1 MGALKSLICLVWLF
15 AVSCSE
21 TVLIA
26 FKILTIHYFNSTPFS
41 SPDLKNLEVRQEY
54 RHLRAISNGKT
65 GQDHCSEPDTG
76 SGSDGSGWGSA
87 DELEVNV
94 LKTFQRP
101 LRPAAASRKSNVPK
115 VERQNQKKSEKK
127 RTTLR
132 QKRDRNK
139 SNISDIQLRVGTTP
153 QDSSCGDN
161 NFSDTSYL
169 TNNSSSYSKK
179 HESED
184 NPLSQP
190 LQHLSGFQS
199 SMAMEAAR
207 AAMAF
212 KNGQNDEEIIG
223 TGSDSD

>member
-1 MGALKSLICLVWLF
+1 MLLKIQ
-15 AVSCSE
+15 
-21 TVLIA
+21 
-26 FKILTIHYFNSTPFS
+26 TINHFNSVLFS

-65 GQDHCSEPDTG
+65 GNCSEPDTG

-101 LRPAAASRKSNVPK
+101 LRPAASASRKSNVGTK
-115 VERQNQKKSEKK
+115 VDRQNHQKSDKK

-139 SNISDIQLRVGTTP
+139 SNISDIQLRVGTTTP
-153 QDSSCGDN
+153 QDNSCGDN
-161 NFSDTSYL
+161 KKFSDNSYL

>member
-1 MGALKSLICLVWLF
+1 MLLKIQ
-15 AVSCSE
+15 
-21 TVLIA
+21 
-26 FKILTIHYFNSTPFS
+26 TINHFNSVLFS

-65 GQDHCSEPDTG
+65 GNCSEPDTG

-101 LRPAAASRKSNVPK
+101 LRPAASASRKSNVGTK
-115 VERQNQKKSEKK
+115 VDRQNHQKSDKK

-139 SNISDIQLRVGTTP
+139 SNISDIQIRVVGTATP
-153 QDSSCGDN
+153 QDNSCGDN
-161 NFSDTSYL
+161 KNFSDNSYL

-212 KNGQNDEEIIG
+212 KNGQNDF
-223 TGSDSD
+223 TMD